1 MSQADNTNDDQDGVK
16 TGNLEVDEDTMLVLK
31 RKGDRFYVY
40 VLSLAIQH
48 SPEMWGV
55 WLHDMIGILA
65 DAYHKLGNEDREEVV
80 TSIMRELAI
89 EVASARAEEMEDAP
103 DQEFN

>member
-1 MSQADNTNDDQDGVK
+1 MNQDDDNDDQDGVK

-55 WLHDMIGILA
+55 WLHDTIGILA
-65 DAYHKLGNEDREEVV
+65 DAYHKMGNEDREEVV
-80 TSIMRELAI
+80 TAIMRELAI
-89 EVASARAEEMEDAP
+89 EVASARAGETEDVP